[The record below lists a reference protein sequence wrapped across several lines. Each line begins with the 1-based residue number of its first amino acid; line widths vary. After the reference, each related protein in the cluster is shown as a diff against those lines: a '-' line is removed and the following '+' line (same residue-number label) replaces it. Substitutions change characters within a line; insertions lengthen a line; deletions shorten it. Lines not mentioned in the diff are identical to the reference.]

1 MPFWLR
7 AAIVAAFSL
16 ACLTLRPLPAFA
28 APEDIG
34 AAIDRVLN
42 DDIANANFG
51 DARKKLRALLDRCK
65 RESCPGRVIGQIQV
79 ANGVI
84 LVQIGKLDDAKTA
97 FSEALT
103 ADAGAGLPSSAVVT
117 PAMKTAFADAQ
128 RAWTALN
135 NPDDPA
141 KAGWTNKQALEYA
154 KQAIQADAAGNL
166 QECIDKEKAALQIED
181 LPRGRLH
188 LASCEERNGKVIDA
202 LRDAQ
207 KVLAGGIQKND
218 PSLIKSAQARI
229 NALLPRV
236 AKIGF
241 DIPAGVADVKVTF
254 DDKPVPK
261 EKLSQKFSI
270 DPGHHKIHAEGTTR
284 GVLLVFDET
293 REVKDGETV
302 VVKVTLKPSA
312 LTEGQI
318 ACMFAA
324 KSQEDIVNCL
334 PQDKKPL
341 VIRMGVDIGGYTDST
356 SVQVLTPGINASVA
370 SPTAGWNVG
379 GSYLVDVVSAA
390 SPDVIS
396 TASHAFRDVRHAAS
410 IGGGYKPGNYGAQGT
425 ASLSVEEDYVSR
437 NAGLT
442 LIGDFMEKMVTPSIG
457 YFRREDTIGRAE
469 TPYSVFSNHLT
480 INEFQL
486 GSTFVASSTSLIQVG
501 ASLQNERGD
510 QSKPYRYVPLFATGV
525 GVPIGATY
533 DQVNQF
539 RLPTRPLEQ
548 LPTGRDRYAL
558 AARYVR
564 RMGAPLSATLRLE
577 QRLYHDTWNS
587 NGSSTDAR
595 YLIDFT
601 KRLRV
606 GPHVRVHI
614 QTPANFYRR
623 KYVAM
628 PNPDGSI
635 DLPKYRT
642 TDRELSQL
650 LSFTG
655 GASARIALSAPE
667 DKVQLAIQLDGDAM
681 YTRYFDAL
689 YIKSRLAVWSVLRFD
704 VEFQ

>member
-7 AAIVAAFSL
+7 AVVVTAFSL

-65 RESCPGRVIGQIQV
+65 RESCPGRVVGQIHT

-103 ADAGAGLPSSAVVT
+103 ADAGASLPSSPVVT

-128 RAWTALN
+128 RAWTATN

-166 QECIDKEKAALQIED
+166 QECIDKAKAALQIED

-334 PQDKKPL
+334 PQDTKPL
-341 VIRMGVDIGGYTDST
+341 VIRMGLDIGGYTDST
-356 SVQVLTPGINASVA
+356 SVQVLTPGINASVT

-396 TASHAFRDVRHAAS
+396 TASHAFRDVRHAATVS
-410 IGGGYKPGNYGAQGT
+410 GGYKPGNYGAQATGN
-425 ASLSVEEDYVSR
+425 LSVESDYVSR
-437 NAGLT
+437 NVGVT
-442 LIGDFMEKMVTPSIG
+442 LLGDFMEKMVTPSLG
-457 YFRREDTIGRAE
+457 YFRREDTIGRAD

-480 INEFQL
+480 INELQL
-486 GSTFVASSTSLIQVG
+486 GSTFVASSTSVFQVG
-501 ASLQNERGD
+501 GSFQNERGD

-548 LPTGRDRYAL
+548 LPIGRDRYAL
-558 AARYVR
+558 AARYIR
-564 RMGAPLSATLRLE
+564 RFGSSTLRLE
-577 QRLYHDTWNS
+577 ERLYHDTWDS

-595 YLIDFT
+595 YLIDMT
-601 KRLRV
+601 RRLRV
-606 GPHVRVHI
+606 GPHARLNL
-614 QTPANFYRR
+614 QTAANFYRR
-623 KYVAM
+623 KYVAL

-655 GASARIALSAPE
+655 GGSARIALSAPE
-667 DKVQLAIQLDGDAM
+667 DKIQVAIQLDGDAM

-689 YIKSRLAVWSVLRFD
+689 YIKSRLAVWSVVRFD